1 LLAAFFASAA
11 LTGLVSLL
19 LSWHITRPLRQ
30 ITEAS
35 QTIARGEGGRHLAPK
50 GFAPAEIHTLAESL
64 STMTTQLS
72 DRAVYIAEYAANVTH
87 ELKSPI
93 TSIKAAVEL
102 LREEG
107 REMPAEQRDKFL
119 GNIQAG
125 ASRMERLVGRLL
137 ELARIQSAPKT
148 SETVEVKPFLVRLA
162 SFYDDQV
169 KLDLSEAPATIEM
182 NLDHL
187 DSAVRNLLDN
197 AVRHGAG
204 ELVDL
209 VTRTD
214 GGRLAL
220 TVRDRG
226 PGISEANQKKVFDRF
241 FTTERDAGGMGLG
254 LAIVQAVAETR
265 GGEVR
270 FETGEDGTEFTLVV

>member
-1 LLAAFFASAA
+1 
-11 LTGLVSLL
+11 
-19 LSWHITRPLRQ
+19 
-30 ITEAS
+30 
-35 QTIARGEGGRHLAPK
+35 
-50 GFAPAEIHTLAESL
+50 
-64 STMTTQLS
+64 
-72 DRAVYIAEYAANVTH
+72 
-87 ELKSPI
+87 
-93 TSIKAAVEL
+93 VEL

-209 VTRTD
+209 VARTD

-241 FTTERDAGGMGLG
+241 FTTERDAGGTGLG